1 MLDAPPSSAHAIRSG
16 SVPAADFERYGENG
30 YVWPLQAF
38 SPTEAEAAR
47 GQFMAR
53 WNGHGD
59 RIDGTLPR
67 ERIWITI
74 DTHLALP
81 WVCALALHPA
91 VLDAVERVLGPDVL
105 VWNTHWFPK
114 FPRDRS
120 YVSWHQDATYWGLR
134 PPLVTTAWI
143 ALSPSSIDNG
153 CLQVLPGSHLGDLM
167 PQNETYAP
175 DNMLSRGQEIAVE
188 IDLSKAVSLELEPGQ
203 FSLHHIGIAHGSG
216 PNTSDT
222 PRIGLAVRYIAP
234 QVEQSGPQRDLALLA
249 RGTDRF
255 GHFDLVEP
263 PAREWGPFED
273 SLQRLSLQRKLDNN
287 ATRGR

>member
-1 MLDAPPSSAHAIRSG
+1 MTPPSAS
-16 SVPAADFERYGENG
+16 AADFKHYRETG
-30 YVWPLQAF
+30 YVWPLRAF
-38 SPTEAEAAR
+38 SPAEAAAALGR
-47 GQFMAR
+47 FMAH
-53 WNGHGD
+53 WNGQGD

-67 ERIWITI
+67 ERIWTTI

-81 WVCALALHPA
+81 WVCALAMHPA

-120 YVSWHQDATYWGLR
+120 YVSWHQDAAYWGLR

-143 ALSPSSIDNG
+143 ALSPSTIDNG

-188 IDLSKAVSLELEPGQ
+188 IDLSKTASLELEPGQ

-234 QVEQSGPQRDLALLA
+234 QVEQSGPQRDLAVLA
-249 RGTDRF
+249 RGSDRY
-255 GHFDLVEP
+255 GHFDLVGP
-263 PAREWGPFED
+263 PARESGPHED
-273 SLQRLSLQRKLDNN
+273 SLQRVSLQRKLDNN

>member
-1 MLDAPPSSAHAIRSG
+1 MTSENIQTSAF
-16 SVPAADFERYGENG
+16 DRYAELG
-30 YVWPLQAF
+30 YVCPLRAF
-38 SPTEAEAAR
+38 PAGEAETAASE
-47 GQFMAR
+47 FMAR
-53 WNGHGD
+53 WNRHVHLVEGRLARD
-59 RIDGTLPR
+59 RIWL
-67 ERIWITI
+67 TI

-81 WVCALALHPA
+81 WVCSLALHPV
-91 VLDAVERVLGPDVL
+91 VLDAVEQVLGPDVM

-114 FPRDRS
+114 LKRDRS

-143 ALSPSSIDNG
+143 ALTPSTIANG
-153 CLQVLPGSHLGDLM
+153 CLQVLPGSHRNDLL
-167 PQNETYAP
+167 PQIETYAP

-188 IDLSKAVSLELEPGQ
+188 IDRTQVVSLELRPGE

-234 QVEQSGPQRDLALLA
+234 QVEQAGSQRDLVVLA
-249 RGTDRF
+249 RGSDRY

-263 PAREWGPFED
+263 PTREWGPDED
-273 SLQRLSLQRKLDNN
+273 SPQRQALLRKLENN
-287 ATRGR
+287 ANEGNRPA

>member
-1 MLDAPPSSAHAIRSG
+1 VQPRDCASG
-16 SVPAADFERYGENG
+16 FERYAEKG
-30 YVWPLQAF
+30 YVWPLRAF
-38 SPTEAEAAR
+38 PASEAEAAR
-47 GQFMAR
+47 ARFMAHWDSNIHR
-53 WNGHGD
+53 FAGS
-59 RIDGTLPR
+59 LPR
-67 ERIWITI
+67 ERIWLTI

-91 VLDAVERVLGPDVL
+91 VLDAVERVLGPDVM
-105 VWNTHWFPK
+105 VWNTHWFSK
-114 FPRDRS
+114 FPRDRG
-120 YVSWHQDATYWGLR
+120 YVSWHQDAAYWGLR

-143 ALSPSSIDNG
+143 ALSPSTSANG
-153 CLQVLPGSHLGDLM
+153 CLQVLPCSQLGESM
-167 PQNETYAP
+167 PQIETYAP

-188 IDLSKAVSLELEPGQ
+188 IDPAKVISLELEPGE

-234 QVEQSGPQRDLALLA
+234 QVEQSGPQRDLAVLA
-249 RGTDRF
+249 RGTDRY

-263 PAREWGPFED
+263 PSREWGLLED
-273 SLQRLSLQRKLDNN
+273 SPQRVSLERKLDNN